1 MFRLRSSAS
10 ICVHLRFLRLVAVA
24 LLVVAGARLV
34 AVSQSGFP
42 PLLPV
47 TSALGD
53 QPTIRTHIRQIDID
67 RGRYSLPQLI
77 AAGEILFTAQ
87 FNTLDGAG
95 RPESNGAGNPGARSR
110 RVFPQNFNRASAPD
124 ANACVGCHSL
134 PRLGGGGD
142 NVTNAIVLANNQAFI
157 ETFDADSGNERN
169 PPSLFGSGAIDML
182 GREMT
187 ADLQRIRDTAVQTA
201 RRARISISLP
211 LQSKGVGF
219 GVITARPDGR
229 LNTSQ
234 VEGVDADLV
243 IKPFSLKGVVPSV
256 RAFTVP
262 AFNQHHGMQPS
273 ERVGDGVDHDKD
285 GMVDEITRGDATA
298 TTLFQASLPIPGRV
312 IPRSALIEAAI
323 RLGEAKFQ
331 QIGCADCHRPALVLN
346 NPVFSEPS
354 PFNPPGALKPSD
366 VSRPFTFDLTRDGP
380 GPRLE
385 RTPDGFSA
393 VVRAFT
399 DLKRHRMGTA
409 LNNERLVQE
418 GVPTDAFITRKLW
431 GFASEGPFLH
441 NGRATTVTEAILAHG
456 GEAQLSRDAFAA
468 LSQAERNQLVTFLR
482 SLQILPPGTTSLVVD
497 EFGRPR

>member
-1 MFRLRSSAS
+1 MHYLRGGIVAALV
-10 ICVHLRFLRLVAVA
+10 IAAFVAV
-24 LLVVAGARLV
+24 GARLA

-53 QPTIRTHIRQIDID
+53 QPAIATHIRQSDID
-67 RGRYSLPQLI
+67 RGRYSLQQLI
-77 AAGEILFTAQ
+77 SAGERLFVAQ
-87 FNTLDGAG
+87 FNSLDGAG
-95 RPESNGAGNPGARSR
+95 RPESNGAGNPEPRSR

-134 PRLGGGGD
+134 PRTGGGGD
-142 NVTNAIVLANNQAFI
+142 MVTNAFVLANAQGFL
-157 ETFDADSGNERN
+157 ETIDANSGNERN

-187 ADLQRIRDTAVQTA
+187 IDLQRTRDSAIQTA
-201 RRARISISLP
+201 RRTRTSISLP
-211 LQSKGVGF
+211 LQSKGVSF
-219 GVITARPDGR
+219 GVITARPDGTV
-229 LNTSQ
+229 NTSQ
-234 VEGVDADLV
+234 VEGVDPDLV

-262 AFNQHHGMQPS
+262 AFNQHHGMQPA

-285 GMVDEITRGDATA
+285 GIDDEITRGDVTA
-298 TTLFQASLPIPGRV
+298 ATLFQTSLPIPGRV
-312 IPRSALIEAAI
+312 IPRSAVIEAAI

-354 PFNPPGALKPSD
+354 PFNPPNTLKPSD

-385 RTPDGFSA
+385 RTPDGKA
-393 VVRAFT
+393 IVRAFT

-418 GVPTDAFITRKLW
+418 GVPTDSFITRKLW

-456 GEAQLSRDAFAA
+456 GEAQESRDAFAA
-468 LSQAERNQLVTFLR
+468 LNQAERNQIVTFLR
-482 SLQILPPGTTSLVVD
+482 SLQILPPGATSLVVD
-497 EFGRPR
+497 EFGRPRPPL